1 VKEESNANSKYFN
14 VLEKIIATRIECRI
28 TQLNSAYFLNLV
40 ESGYFKVEKG
50 KTTLDLKRLLLIL
63 ELLKISQ
70 VTFLKS

>member
-1 VKEESNANSKYFN
+1 VKEESNANSKYYN

-28 TQLNSAYFLNLV
+28 TQLNSAYFLNLG
-40 ESGYFKVEKG
+40 ESGCFKIEKG
-50 KTTLDLKRLLLIL
+50 KTTLDLKRLLSIL